1 MKEFILLKFQ
11 YKLSFIVFLSL
22 APSALISWPER
33 GTPRNPSSS
42 LATSISVP
50 SLTSRHMLCRIQ
62 QVIIVEGTLSTDS
75 SSLSSGHR
83 HLPFNS
89 PNTCSTTTLALLRGF
104 IKISLPVG
112 QGSGLME
119 MFHALGRQFVSWVSN
134 YKWLNLHT
142 AYPTQWGMQNI
153 AVFYCCE

>member
-1 MKEFILLKFQ
+1 MKEFILLKLQ

-33 GTPRNPSSS
+33 GTPRNPSSL

-62 QVIIVEGTLSTDS
+62 QVIIVKGTLSTDS
-75 SSLSSGHR
+75 SSFSRHR

-89 PNTCSTTTLALLRGF
+89 PYLLNNYPCTAQGF

-112 QGSGLME
+112 QGSGLRE
-119 MFHALGRQFVSWVSN
+119 RFHALGRQFVSWVSN

>member
-1 MKEFILLKFQ
+1 MKEFILLKLQ

-33 GTPRNPSSS
+33 GTPRNPSSL

-50 SLTSRHMLCRIQ
+50 SLTSWHMLCRIQQVITVEGTLSTDSSSLSSRHRHLPFRIQ

-75 SSLSSGHR
+75 SSLSSRHR

-89 PNTCSTTTLALLRGF
+89 PNTCSTTTLALLRDLL
-104 IKISLPVG
+104 KSLCQSVR
-112 QGSGLME
+112 
-119 MFHALGRQFVSWVSN
+119 ALV
-134 YKWLNLHT
+134 
-142 AYPTQWGMQNI
+142 
-153 AVFYCCE
+153 

>member
-1 MKEFILLKFQ
+1 MSIKV
-11 YKLSFIVFLSL
+11 SSIVFLSL
-22 APSALISWPER
+22 APSALISWPGR
-33 GTPRNPSSS
+33 GTLRNPSSS

-62 QVIIVEGTLSTDS
+62 QVIIEEGTLSNDS
-75 SSLSSGHR
+75 SSLSSRHR

-89 PNTCSTTTLALLRGF
+89 PNACSTTTFAHAQGF
-104 IKISLPVG
+104 IKTSLAVG
-112 QGSGLME
+112 HGSGLSE
-119 MFHALGRQFVSWVSN
+119 RFHAPGRQFVSWVSN

-142 AYPTQWGMQNI
+142 AYSTQRDMQNI

>member
-1 MKEFILLKFQ
+1 MKEFILLKLQ

-62 QVIIVEGTLSTDS
+62 QVIIVKGTLSTDSSSLSSRHRHLPFRMQQVIIVEGTLSTDS
-75 SSLSSGHR
+75 SSLSSRHR

-89 PNTCSTTTLALLRGF
+89 PNTCSTTTLALLRDLL
-104 IKISLPVG
+104 KSLCQSVR
-112 QGSGLME
+112 
-119 MFHALGRQFVSWVSN
+119 ALV
-134 YKWLNLHT
+134 
-142 AYPTQWGMQNI
+142 
-153 AVFYCCE
+153 